1 MNVRKQ
7 VGSPLWQDMTCAS
20 KTCSE
25 WWKHILSFPQSFP
38 RLSWDWLWSPVLQN
52 HCDVV
57 DCNLLEYKIDRLA
70 FDYKLLLMQVA
81 DSNIILRGNALSALN
96 DAALSDEGMLKTWL
110 TCSCVI
116 FLWRTWLETEF
127 YSLAEFHS
135 FACTTLLTT
144 SCT

>member
-1 MNVRKQ
+1 
-7 VGSPLWQDMTCAS
+7 
-20 KTCSE
+20 
-25 WWKHILSFPQSFP
+25 
-38 RLSWDWLWSPVLQN
+38 
-52 HCDVV
+52 VV

-96 DAALSDEGMLKTWL
+96 DAALSDEGMLKTQL
-110 TCSCVI
+110 LNSCVI

-127 YSLAEFHS
+127 YSLAESHS
-135 FACTTLLTT
+135 LACTTLLTT

>member
-1 MNVRKQ
+1 MLQ
-7 VGSPLWQDMTCAS
+7 
-20 KTCSE
+20 
-25 WWKHILSFPQSFP
+25 KHS
-38 RLSWDWLWSPVLQN
+38 N
-52 HCDVV
+52 VV

-70 FDYKLLLMQVA
+70 FDDKLLLMQVA

-96 DAALSDEGMLKTWL
+96 DAALSDEGMLKTQL
-110 TCSCVI
+110 LNLCVI

-127 YSLAEFHS
+127 YSLAESHS